1 MTDVTPKRVVVL
13 GAGAIGASVGALL
26 FEVGV
31 PCVLVAR
38 GEHGLAMARAGV
50 DLRFPDRSRCIRV
63 PIVASLE
70 EAAVTPD
77 DVVIVA
83 TMGQHT
89 ADAIA
94 MLDERVPVASFQN
107 GLSPIDAIVR
117 RGHEPVM
124 VAVVFVPA
132 ERREPGV
139 VALPAVP
146 TIGTILLGD
155 WPRGASPSTQW
166 LVARLADAGFHAES
180 EPDIAPWVRAKLLTN
195 LAGIVVALCDD
206 PPLDIIE
213 AAQAEACAVWRA
225 NGEPFES
232 VSALMARVGARTLLP
247 VDGRERKGGSTRAAL
262 ARGDGLE
269 TADLHGPIVAGGR
282 AASVPTPVNDA
293 LIRLARAAEV
303 ERWAAGAMHPDELR
317 ARVLGPA

>member
-1 MTDVTPKRVVVL
+1 MIPARVVVL

-38 GEHGLAMARAGV
+38 GEHGRAMARGGV
-50 DLRFPDRSRCIRV
+50 HLRFPDRAQCIRV
-63 PIVASLE
+63 PTVETIE
-70 EAAVTPD
+70 EAAVTHED
-77 DVVIVA
+77 LVIVA

-89 ADAIA
+89 ADAVA
-94 MLDERVPVASFQN
+94 PLDKRVAVASFQN
-107 GLSPIDAIVR
+107 GLSPIDAL
-117 RGHEPVM
+117 RGRPLM

-132 ERREPGV
+132 ERREPGI

-155 WPRGASPSTQW
+155 WPRGVVASTEW
-166 LVARLADAGFHAES
+166 VVARLAEAGFHAEV
-180 EPDIAPWVRAKLLTN
+180 EADIAPWVRAKLLTN

-206 PPLDIIE
+206 PPVDVIE

-232 VSALMARVGARTLLP
+232 VEALMQRVGARTLLP
-247 VDGRERKGGSTRAAL
+247 VDGRARKGGSTRAAL
-262 ARGDGLE
+262 ARGDRLE
-269 TADLHGPIVAGGR
+269 TADLHGSIVAAGR
-282 AASVPTPVNDA
+282 AALVPTPVNDA
-293 LIRLARAAEV
+293 LIRLARAAE
-303 ERWAAGAMHPDELR
+303 EGRWGAGAMTPGELR
-317 ARVLGPA
+317 TRVE